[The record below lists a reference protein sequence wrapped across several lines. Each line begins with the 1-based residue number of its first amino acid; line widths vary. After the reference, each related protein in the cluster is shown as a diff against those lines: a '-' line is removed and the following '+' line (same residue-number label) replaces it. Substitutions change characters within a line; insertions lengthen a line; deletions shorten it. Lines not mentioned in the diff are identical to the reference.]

1 MSITNLAKNAA
12 APDVGAQPSSPTFHD
27 LLTFIGDAA
36 YPTGGSPGFAALLQS
51 LFGDHRTPLA
61 IISQDCAGYDAVYDP
76 TNDKV
81 KVYAA
86 NNTEVANATNLSA
99 VTFKVL
105 VISY

>member
-1 MSITNLAKNAA
+1 MSITLAKNAA
-12 APDVGAQPSSPTFHD
+12 AGDVGAQPSSPIFHD
-27 LLTFIGDAA
+27 LLTFSGDAS
-36 YPTGGSPGFAALLQS
+36 YPTGGTAGFTALLQA

-61 IISQDCAGYDAVYDP
+61 IISQDCGGYDAVYDP

-99 VTFKVL
+99 VAFKVL
-105 VISY
+105 VLSY